1 MLKWNKDKNKF
12 DIIRRNK
19 TSRCSEQPNLA
30 EWFFWFKTGGLLFI
44 LLLSLTTC
52 IRN

>member
-19 TSRCSEQPNLA
+19 TSRYSQQPDQL
-30 EWFFWFKTGGLLFI
+30 EWFCWFGTGVAFFI
-44 LLLSLTTC
+44 LLLTLTMC